1 MATVDKDFK
10 VKNGLQ
16 VAGNATVGGTMAIA
30 DPTHDTH
37 AVTKSFLDTALAAVP
52 STAVQSTAPSSPDN
66 GAFWLDTSIS
76 RLKVYSGGTWLTLAT
91 AEEALDMPDHIHDMT
106 IDGDGRIDTVFYE
119 SGQYD
124 DPQIM
129 TIDGGSPSST
139 TWDVIL
145 DGGSAQSLKTV
156 L

>member
-1 MATVDKDFK
+1 MATVDKDFR
-10 VKNGLQ
+10 VKHGLQ
-16 VAGNATVGGTMAIA
+16 VTGNATVGGTVAIA

-37 AVTKSFLDTALAAVP
+37 AVTKSYLDTALSEVP
-52 STAVQSTAPSSPDN
+52 STVVQATAPSEPSN

-106 IDGDGRIDTVFYE
+106 IDGDGRLDTVFYE

-145 DGGSAQSLKTV
+145 DGGSV
-156 L
+156 